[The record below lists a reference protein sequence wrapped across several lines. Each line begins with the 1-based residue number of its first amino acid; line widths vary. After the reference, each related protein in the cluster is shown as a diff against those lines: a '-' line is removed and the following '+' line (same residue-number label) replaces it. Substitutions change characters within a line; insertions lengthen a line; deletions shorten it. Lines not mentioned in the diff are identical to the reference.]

1 MKSCGQ
7 AIEQMKILLRIVIIG
22 AILIWLVFDLT
33 LTYKGI
39 LNWQDEILEEM
50 ADRIKTGMTQ
60 EEVRKIMGPPR
71 YEITVDPGLF

>member
-1 MKSCGQ
+1 
-7 AIEQMKILLRIVIIG
+7 MKILLRIVIIG

-60 EEVRKIMGPPR
+60 EEVRKIMSPPR
-71 YEITVDPGLF
+71 YEMTVDPGLF